1 MVMTKEEIILK
12 KLFVALDDRSLNLK
26 RIGQHLER
34 LPRSYALESLEE
46 AMDNSALFIEQ
57 QEQREEEFALFA
69 EQQQQRQEETEQRE
83 EREREEKM
91 ERKAPSKMRDF
102 WSDLGGLLDI
112 LVYAGPVLLVL
123 SPFLFIAGLIIA
135 VLVQGWLGV

>member
-46 AMDNSALFIEQ
+46 AMESY
-57 QEQREEEFALFA
+57 
-69 EQQQQRQEETEQRE
+69 
-83 EREREEKM
+83 
-91 ERKAPSKMRDF
+91 APVSYTH
-102 WSDLGGLLDI
+102 LTLPTTPY
-112 LVYAGPVLLVL
+112 V
-123 SPFLFIAGLIIA
+123 
-135 VLVQGWLGV
+135 

>member
-1 MVMTKEEIILK
+1 MVMLKEEIILK

-46 AMDNSALFIEQ
+46 AMENAALFIEQ

-69 EQQQQRQEETEQRE
+69 EQQQQRQEEREQRE

-91 ERKAPSKMRDF
+91 EREAPSTMQAF
-102 WSDLGGLLDI
+102 WSDLGGLFEI
-112 LVYAGPVLLVL
+112 LAYV
-123 SPFLFIAGLIIA
+123 PFLLFAFSPLLLSAGLLIA
-135 VLVQGWLGV
+135 ALVEAWLEV

>member
-1 MVMTKEEIILK
+1 MTKEEMILK

-46 AMDNSALFIEQ
+46 AMESYTLFIEQ
-57 QEQREEEFALFA
+57 QQQREEEFALFA

-83 EREREEKM
+83 EREREAKI
-91 ERKAPSKMRDF
+91 ERKAPSTMRDL
-102 WSDLGGLLDI
+102 WSDVCWFFNI
-112 LVYAGPVLLVL
+112 LIYAGPILLVL

-135 VLVQGWLGV
+135 VLVQGWLEV